1 MVKYKTFIS
10 CAIYALL
17 IASGCTAPPV
27 NDDED
32 LSHIAWDSLEN
43 KDLLSE
49 THVAVDFVK
58 LETSDK
64 CILNDIAKIEVD
76 DSLLFIEDYMQRLY
90 LFSKSGR
97 FLYKIGTKGGA
108 ENEYVTLFDF
118 ILNREKKQVYIVD
131 STKEKLLVY
140 DYKGRY
146 IENRSIGNSLL
157 SNSTMVAFADENH
170 LVTINFNSPEERT
183 NFSVIDI
190 PSKTITNYVEYIS
203 IGNLR
208 SSDSD
213 GRTTY
218 HLSNLLMC
226 AQLSDTIYTYRDEAI
241 KPLYVFQNGMRHA
254 TKDDINKGQY
264 DFGVQASAD
273 ILAKGI
279 STGITDLHATDKIIY
294 FMCRTKNEL
303 YRIFYDSGKNKGY
316 KFDMTKNKDAAHNT
330 LWNCLKTSSH
340 DAFICALPVNDFFFR
355 EKVRCS
361 YPELDSILNLSK
373 EEDNPILAFFDVV
386 E

>member
-49 THVAVDFVK
+49 THVAGDFVK
-58 LETSDK
+58 LETNDK
-64 CILNDIAKIEVD
+64 CILNDIAKIEGD

-131 STKEKLLVY
+131 STKEKLLVF
-140 DYKGRY
+140 DYRGRY

-170 LVTINFNSPEERT
+170 LVTIKFNSPEEKT

-218 HLSNLLMC
+218 HLSYLLMC
-226 AQLSDTIYTYRDEAI
+226 AQLSDTNYSYWDEAI
-241 KPLYVFQNGMRHA
+241 KP
-254 TKDDINKGQY
+254 
-264 DFGVQASAD
+264 
-273 ILAKGI
+273 
-279 STGITDLHATDKIIY
+279 
-294 FMCRTKNEL
+294 
-303 YRIFYDSGKNKGY
+303 
-316 KFDMTKNKDAAHNT
+316 
-330 LWNCLKTSSH
+330 
-340 DAFICALPVNDFFFR
+340 
-355 EKVRCS
+355 
-361 YPELDSILNLSK
+361 
-373 EEDNPILAFFDVV
+373 
-386 E
+386 